1 MKKNLFLIS
10 ESERERILGM
20 HKDAT
25 RKQYLSEQTQYIKD
39 AAGKVSVLQGPQ
51 VAPQGSTVITQQEYE
66 TALKAQQ
73 LPANQPVASATTPA
87 PAAVPAPAAAPASTA
102 IDFKSMGFKDI
113 RACKATP
120 PYQVAPKA
128 KMTLVNAQKQWK
140 GFNCNGSKNCQ
151 QGSAP
156 FNIELVSALCDGSFS
171 KLMAPAP
178 ILNAGAATATTATT
192 QGATTATTTPQ
203 AVTGGG
209 GAPQL
214 ALGAIGEAQKLM
226 PNIKNLDPQKQ
237 TEVANW
243 AKSPAGKYILA
254 LPAQQRE
261 AGLDNLEKRRGDET
275 TRNLKKDIRTA
286 LGMAADTRLGRL
298 GQGIQGAVQGYQ
310 QGVQGN
316 VPPQQ

>member
-1 MKKNLFLIS
+1 MKKNLFVIS

-39 AAGKVSVLQGPQ
+39 AAGKVSILQGPQ

-66 TALKAQQ
+66 TALKTQQ
-73 LPANQPVASATTPA
+73 PPANQPVVAPATATPAA
-87 PAAVPAPAAAPASTA
+87 PAAPVV
-102 IDFKSMGFKDI
+102 DFKSMGFKDI

-120 PYQVAPKA
+120 PYQVIPKA
-128 KMTLVNAQKQWK
+128 KMTLANAQKQWK
-140 GFNCNGSKNCQ
+140 GLNCNGSKNCQ
-151 QGSAP
+151 QGSAQ
-156 FNIELVSALCDGSFS
+156 FNIELVSALCDGSFT
-171 KLMAPAP
+171 KLTATAPTAP
-178 ILNAGAATATTATT
+178 VTASTTATTATT
-192 QGATTATTTPQ
+192 TAATTATTTPQ
-203 AVTGGG
+203 SVTGGG
-209 GAPQL
+209 GTPQV

-237 TEVANW
+237 SEVATW

-254 LPAQQRE
+254 LPAEQRE
-261 AGLDNLEKRRGDET
+261 AGLDNLEKRRGDQT
-275 TRNLKKDIRTA
+275 TRNLRKDIRTA
-286 LGMAADTRLGRL
+286 LGMAADTSFGRL

-316 VPPQQ
+316 VPPTQ

>member
-39 AAGKVSVLQGPQ
+39 ASGKVSVLQGPQ

-73 LPANQPVASATTPA
+73 LPANQPVASDTTQTATIPAATPA
-87 PAAVPAPAAAPASTA
+87 SPT

-178 ILNAGAATATTATT
+178 ILNAGAATATTATTATT

-298 GQGIQGAVQGYQ
+298 GQGIQGALQGYQ

>member
-1 MKKNLFLIS
+1 MKKNLFVIS

-51 VAPQGSTVITQQEYE
+51 VVPQGSTVITQQEYE

-73 LPANQPVASATTPA
+73 LPANQPVVAPATATPA
-87 PAAVPAPAAAPASTA
+87 PAAPAAPA
-102 IDFKSMGFKDI
+102 IDFKSMGFTDI
-113 RACKATP
+113 KACKATP
-120 PYQVAPKA
+120 PYQVLPKA
-128 KMTLVNAQKQWK
+128 KMTLANAQKQWK
-140 GFNCNGSKNCQ
+140 QMNCNGSKNCQ
-151 QGSAP
+151 QGSAQ
-156 FNIELVSALCDGSFS
+156 FNIELVSALCDGSFT
-171 KLMAPAP
+171 KIMAPAP
-178 ILNAGAATATTATT
+178 TLKAAPITAVTSTA
-192 QGATTATTTPQ
+192 ATTATTTPQ
-203 AVTGGG
+203 SVTGGG

-237 TEVANW
+237 SEVATW
-243 AKSPAGKYILA
+243 SQSPAGKYILA
-254 LPAQQRE
+254 LPAEQRE
-261 AGLDNLEKRRGDET
+261 AGLDNLEKRRGDQT
-275 TRNLKKDIRTA
+275 TRNLRKDIRTA
-286 LGMAADTRLGRL
+286 LGMAADTSFGRL

-316 VPPQQ
+316 VPPKQ